1 MTTRLTKYPSVVI
14 IIREER
20 NPTQYLRHSGMHSGC
35 LLSPVRL
42 FDQAMAFVVV
52 RCASTR
58 DAPAPARAPV
68 GSPTPVRRRPYI
80 VAGIAGRALGLKAK
94 AWSRVSNISRDA
106 EMMPMY
112 PVPPHSPRSAP
123 RLSHSSGS
131 DRVIHRSVTVSESEW
146 CVACGR
152 G

>member
-1 MTTRLTKYPSVVI
+1 MTTRLTKCGDYNQRKETLSI
-14 IIREER
+14 SATIRVSAV
-20 NPTQYLRHSGMHSGC
+20 SGPG
-35 LLSPVRL
+35 VRL

-94 AWSRVSNISRDA
+94 
-106 EMMPMY
+106 
-112 PVPPHSPRSAP
+112 
-123 RLSHSSGS
+123 
-131 DRVIHRSVTVSESEW
+131 
-146 CVACGR
+146 
-152 G
+152 